1 MRIKIA
7 PLSSLQNMEHFQF
20 AQHIVAICKESKIEK
35 LISVLPPLEAA
46 LEIEDKALNQPRME
60 EATEELRNLDKI
72 RDKAYKA
79 LQLLV
84 EICLHSDSPATVASG
99 TELNRVLRTYPGILQ
114 ANYDKAT
121 GLIKNLIA
129 DLREAKTIAIVNKV
143 GGSPYVNRLDKA
155 NKDFDARYRSRLK
168 SAIPSGTFDIKK
180 LRATTD
186 IALDAVFCRIDAL
199 NDLEP
204 STAGLA
210 ELVTQ
215 YNALVDKKR
224 KLLAK
229 RVGTG
234 KAARQKRMEKY
245 KEILNPLIPALEKE
259 MGLEEKSLSFFE
271 KTKGTGKNRLY
282 FLSTKDEKR
291 QVWVHI
297 VKTKEGMDKLVLV
310 DINLTPKP
318 SIPIADQQE

>member
-168 SAIPSGTFDIKK
+168 SAIPSGTFDIRK

-186 IALDAVFCRIDAL
+186 IALDAVFIRIDAL

-204 STAGLA
+204 TTAGLA
-210 ELVTQ
+210 ELITQ

-291 QVWVHI
+291 QVWIHI

-318 SIPIADQQE
+318 SIPTADQQE